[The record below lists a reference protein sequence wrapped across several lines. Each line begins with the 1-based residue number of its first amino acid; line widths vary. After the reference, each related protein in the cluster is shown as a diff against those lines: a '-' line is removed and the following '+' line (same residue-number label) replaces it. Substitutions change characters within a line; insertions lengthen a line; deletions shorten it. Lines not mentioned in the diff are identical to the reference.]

1 MIWRVEQVKREGKPT
16 ATVLRAEIDIPSAK
30 SQIVMT
36 LQKNLDASW
45 PASHM
50 MEVRFTFAPGSD
62 LPGIKAIRVPEM
74 RKEETPNGDPLNGA
88 PVPVVDNFFIVG
100 LAKGEAESQ
109 RNIDLISSRNWID
122 VPLQLSNKRDAKL
135 TFEKGA
141 TGERA
146 LAEALAAWK

>member
-1 MIWRVEQVKREGKPT
+1 M
-16 ATVLRAEIDIPSAK
+16 
-30 SQIVMT
+30 
-36 LQKNLDASW
+36 
-45 PASHM
+45 
-50 MEVRFTFAPGSD
+50 
-62 LPGIKAIRVPEM
+62 
-74 RKEETPNGDPLNGA
+74 
-88 PVPVVDNFFIVG
+88 PVVDNFFIVG